1 LKKIYKLGGI
11 KMRYKKFLQKILDT
25 VLKNELTK
33 IFGAGSY
40 VKITN
45 MSYVRSKKSYLLN
58 VTLFVVDV
66 ENCFEMYPDGLDVI
80 IQRGW
85 IGVGDKTPLIINSSI
100 DVVL

>member
-1 LKKIYKLGGI
+1 
-11 KMRYKKFLQKILDT
+11 MRYKKFLQKILDT
-25 VLKNELTK
+25 ALKNELTK

>member
-1 LKKIYKLGGI
+1 
-11 KMRYKKFLQKILDT
+11 MRYKKFLQKILDT

-33 IFGAGSY
+33 IFGVGSY

-100 DVVL
+100 DVVS

>member
-1 LKKIYKLGGI
+1 
-11 KMRYKKFLQKILDT
+11 MRYKKFLQKILDT

>member
-1 LKKIYKLGGI
+1 
-11 KMRYKKFLQKILDT
+11 MRYKKFLQKILDT
-25 VLKNELTK
+25 ALKNELTK
-33 IFGAGSY
+33 IFGVGSY
-40 VKITN
+40 IKITN

>member
-1 LKKIYKLGGI
+1 
-11 KMRYKKFLQKILDT
+11 MRYKKFLQKILDT

-33 IFGAGSY
+33 IFGTGSY

>member
-1 LKKIYKLGGI
+1 MK
-11 KMRYKKFLQKILDT
+11 YKKFLQKILDT
-25 VLKNELTK
+25 VLKNELIK
-33 IFGAGSY
+33 IFGDGCY

-45 MSYVRSKKSYLLN
+45 TSYVRSKKSYLLN

-66 ENCFEMYPDGLDVI
+66 ENCFMMYPDGLDVI

-100 DVVL
+100 DVAL